1 MKFADM
7 SSKDNKSSVKI
18 SGGAVVCN
26 ESELRGDITIG
37 ARTVIHPKAKIIAE
51 SGPIII
57 GKFLN
62 IKSYLSTSCQ
72 ARSLSLWSLS
82 LSIFLY
88 PSHF

>member
-1 MKFADM
+1 M
-7 SSKDNKSSVKI
+7 SKDSKASVKI

-57 GKFLN
+57 GN
-62 IKSYLSTSCQ
+62 I
-72 ARSLSLWSLS
+72 
-82 LSIFLY
+82 
-88 PSHF
+88 SHV